1 MSDVFGS
8 LERIDFK
15 PGDILLRQGDPGY
28 HFLIIQEGQA
38 EIYVTDTNG
47 IRLDLGIA
55 EPGQPVGEFAL
66 ISQSRRSA
74 NVRAISSGF
83 AIKISEEA
91 YKELL
96 TELPEWAQA
105 VIASLVKRLQ
115 DISQALLKEKSI
127 GASEVTAITNRPQ

>member
-1 MSDVFGS
+1 MSDVFSS
-8 LERIDFK
+8 LERVDFK
-15 PGDILLRQGDPGY
+15 AGDTLLKQGDPGY

-38 EIYVTDTNG
+38 EIYVTDENG
-47 IRLDLGIA
+47 VRLDLGIA

-74 NVRAISSGF
+74 NVRAISSGY
-83 AIKISEEA
+83 AIKISENA

-96 TELPEWAQA
+96 AELPEWAQA

-127 GASEVTAITNRPQ
+127 AATEVTAITNRPQ

>member
-8 LERIDFK
+8 LERVDFK
-15 PGDILLRQGDPGY
+15 AGDILLRQGDPGY

-127 GASEVTAITNRPQ
+127 AASEVTAITNRPQ

>member
-28 HFLIIQEGQA
+28 HFLIIQEGHA

-74 NVRAISSGF
+74 NVRAISTGF